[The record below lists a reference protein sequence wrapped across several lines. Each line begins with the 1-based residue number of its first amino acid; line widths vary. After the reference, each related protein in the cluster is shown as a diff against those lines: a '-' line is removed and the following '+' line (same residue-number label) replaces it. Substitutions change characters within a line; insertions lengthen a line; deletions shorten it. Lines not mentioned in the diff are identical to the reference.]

1 MVILFYVTFVA
12 TVEGTLETFDRGAF
26 AANLASSL
34 RVPVAMVAITVRA
47 GSVLVTSNITSTAP
61 AAAEAV
67 VAWAQDLSADGG
79 AASVALG
86 VRVESI
92 RDIAVSAPIPVEANS
107 LPETVSQVTAN
118 GEASLTSGVLIAV
131 TAGSTLLVG
140 LLVGLIALAL
150 RKRCQQRQMKALLSS
165 MEVKAEPRSAASSNG
180 MQMVS
185 RGKVDQ
191 YGHL

>member
-140 LLVGLIALAL
+140 LIALAL